1 MKKNIY
7 GTVLLIASLITSIN
21 TFSAHHLEGENSYKE
36 GQQAVLDAF
45 GWDLKKAEITI
56 ERINENNHVL
66 FGLGGN
72 ILVNSGKDGVLI
84 VDDQFPQ
91 LKNKIMSAIRK
102 IGGRKI
108 DYIVNSHWHF
118 DHAEGNIAFGKTG
131 SRIIAHENSRFMMIN
146 PQPINLVSVVYPQ
159 QPYPSHALPQITYQ
173 DTMTVSLNGEEI
185 GLYNFGSAHTTGDT
199 AVYLKQSNILPMGD
213 VFNMSGFPFIDADN
227 GGNIDGI
234 IYFCQSILSVINDE
248 TVVVPGHGPI
258 STTQDIQNYIDM
270 LVVVRDRIKNLIDKE
285 KTLDEILDD
294 HPAQEWEAR
303 FGDATMLVDRAYTG
317 LIN

>member
-173 DTMTVSLNGEEI
+173 NTMTVNLNGEEI

-199 AVYLKQSNILPMGD
+199 AVYLKQSNILHMGD

-258 STTQDIQNYIDM
+258 STTQDMQNYIDM

-285 KTLDEILDD
+285 KTLEEVLEA
-294 HPAQEWEAR
+294 HPAQEWEAG
-303 FGDATMLVDRAYTG
+303 FGDATLLVDRAYTG

>member
-21 TFSAHHLEGENSYKE
+21 TFGAHHLEGENFYKE

-199 AVYLKQSNILPMGD
+199 AVYLKQSNILHMGD

-258 STTQDIQNYIDM
+258 STTQDMQNYIDM
-270 LVVVRDRIKNLIDKE
+270 FVVVRDRIKNLIDKE
-285 KTLDEILDD
+285 KTLEEILDA
-294 HPAQEWEAR
+294 HPAKEWEAG

>member
-159 QPYPSHALPQITYQ
+159 QPYPVHALPQITYQ
-173 DTMTVSLNGEEI
+173 DTMTVNINGEEI

-199 AVYLKQSNILPMGD
+199 AVYLKQSNILHMGD
-213 VFNMSGFPFIDADN
+213 VFNTSGFPFIDAGN

-234 IYFCQSILSVINDE
+234 INFCRSVLSVVNDE
-248 TVVVPGHGPI
+248 TIVVPGHGPI
-258 STTQDIQNYIDM
+258 STTQDMQNYIDM
-270 LVVVRDRIKNLIDKE
+270 LIVVRDRIKNLIDKE
-285 KTLDEILDD
+285 KTLDEILDA

>member
-1 MKKNIY
+1 
-7 GTVLLIASLITSIN
+7 
-21 TFSAHHLEGENSYKE
+21 
-36 GQQAVLDAF
+36 
-45 GWDLKKAEITI
+45 
-56 ERINENNHVL
+56 
-66 FGLGGN
+66 
-72 ILVNSGKDGVLI
+72 VLI

-199 AVYLKQSNILPMGD
+199 AVYLKQSNILHMGD
-213 VFNMSGFPFIDADN
+213 VFNTSGFPFIDAGN

-234 IYFCQSILSVINDE
+234 INFCRSVLSVVNDE
-248 TVVVPGHGPI
+248 TIVVPGHGPI
-258 STTQDIQNYIDM
+258 STTQDMQNYIDM

-285 KTLDEILDD
+285 KTLDEILDA

>member
-173 DTMTVSLNGEEI
+173 NTMTVNLNGEEI

-199 AVYLKQSNILPMGD
+199 AVYLKQSNILHMGD

-258 STTQDIQNYIDM
+258 STTQDMQNYIDM

-285 KTLDEILDD
+285 KTLEQVLEA
-294 HPAQEWEAR
+294 HPAQEWEAG
-303 FGDATMLVDRAYTG
+303 FGDATLLVDRAYTG
-317 LIN
+317 LLN

>member
-159 QPYPSHALPQITYQ
+159 QPYPVHALPQITYQ
-173 DTMTVSLNGEEI
+173 DTMTVNLNGEEI
-185 GLYNFGSAHTTGDT
+185 GLFHFGSAHTTGDT
-199 AVYLKQSNILPMGD
+199 AVYLKKANILHMGD

-258 STTQDIQNYIDM
+258 STTQDMKNYIDM
-270 LVVVRDRIKNLIDKE
+270 LVVVRDRIKTLINEE
-285 KTLDEILDD
+285 KTLEEVLDA
-294 HPAQEWEAR
+294 HPAQEWEAG

>member
-199 AVYLKQSNILPMGD
+199 AVYLKQSNILHMGD

-258 STTQDIQNYIDM
+258 STTQDMQNYIDM

-285 KTLDEILDD
+285 KTLEEVLEA
-294 HPAQEWEAR
+294 HPAQEWEAG

>member
-173 DTMTVSLNGEEI
+173 DTMTVNINGEEL

-199 AVYLKQSNILPMGD
+199 AVYLKQSNILHMGD
-213 VFNMSGFPFIDADN
+213 VFNTSGFPFIDAGN

-234 IYFCQSILSVINDE
+234 INFCRSVLSVVNDE
-248 TVVVPGHGPI
+248 TIVVPGHGPI
-258 STTQDIQNYIDM
+258 STTQDMQNYIDM

-285 KTLDEILDD
+285 KTLDEILDA

>member
-91 LKNKIMSAIRK
+91 LKNKIMNAIRK

-173 DTMTVSLNGEEI
+173 NTMTVNLNGEEI

-199 AVYLKQSNILPMGD
+199 AVYLKQSNILHMGD

-258 STTQDIQNYIDM
+258 STTQDMQNYIDM

-285 KTLDEILDD
+285 KTLEEVLEA
-294 HPAQEWEAR
+294 HPAQEWEAG
-303 FGDATMLVDRAYTG
+303 FGDATLLVDRAYTG
-317 LIN
+317 LLN

>member
-199 AVYLKQSNILPMGD
+199 AVYLKQSNILHMGD

-258 STTQDIQNYIDM
+258 STTQDMKNYIDM
-270 LVVVRDRIKNLIDKE
+270 LVVVRDRIKNLIDEE
-285 KTLDEILDD
+285 KTLEEVLEA
-294 HPAQEWEAR
+294 HPAQEWEAG

>member
-199 AVYLKQSNILPMGD
+199 AVYLKQSNILHMGD

-258 STTQDIQNYIDM
+258 STTQDMKNYIDM

-285 KTLDEILDD
+285 KTLEEVLEA
-294 HPAQEWEAR
+294 HPAQEWEAG

>member
-199 AVYLKQSNILPMGD
+199 AVYLKQSNILHMGD
-213 VFNMSGFPFIDADN
+213 VFNTSGFPFIDAGN

-234 IYFCQSILSVINDE
+234 INFCRSVLSVVNDE
-248 TVVVPGHGPI
+248 TIVVPGHGPI
-258 STTQDIQNYIDM
+258 STTQDMQNYIDM

-285 KTLDEILDD
+285 KTLDEILDA

>member
-173 DTMTVSLNGEEI
+173 DTMTVNINGEEI

-199 AVYLKQSNILPMGD
+199 AVYLKQSNILHMGD

-258 STTQDIQNYIDM
+258 STTQDMQNYIDM

-285 KTLDEILDD
+285 KTLEEVLEA
-294 HPAQEWEAR
+294 HPAQEWEAG
-303 FGDATMLVDRAYTG
+303 FGDATLLVDRAYTG
-317 LIN
+317 LLN

>member
-1 MKKNIY
+1 
-7 GTVLLIASLITSIN
+7 
-21 TFSAHHLEGENSYKE
+21 
-36 GQQAVLDAF
+36 
-45 GWDLKKAEITI
+45 
-56 ERINENNHVL
+56 VL

-91 LKNKIMSAIRK
+91 LKNKIMNAIRK

-173 DTMTVSLNGEEI
+173 NTMTVNLNGEEI

-199 AVYLKQSNILPMGD
+199 AVYLKQSNILHMGD

-285 KTLDEILDD
+285 KTLEEVLEA
-294 HPAQEWEAR
+294 HPAQEWEAG
-303 FGDATMLVDRAYTG
+303 FGDATLLVDRAYTG
-317 LIN
+317 LLN

>member
-173 DTMTVSLNGEEI
+173 DTMTVNLNGEEI

-199 AVYLKQSNILPMGD
+199 AVYLKQSNILHMGD

-258 STTQDIQNYIDM
+258 STTQDMQNYIDM

-285 KTLDEILDD
+285 KTLEEVLEA
-294 HPAQEWEAR
+294 HPAQEWEAG
-303 FGDATMLVDRAYTG
+303 FGDATLLVDRAYTG
-317 LIN
+317 LLN

>member
-1 MKKNIY
+1 
-7 GTVLLIASLITSIN
+7 
-21 TFSAHHLEGENSYKE
+21 
-36 GQQAVLDAF
+36 
-45 GWDLKKAEITI
+45 
-56 ERINENNHVL
+56 
-66 FGLGGN
+66 
-72 ILVNSGKDGVLI
+72 
-84 VDDQFPQ
+84 
-91 LKNKIMSAIRK
+91 
-102 IGGRKI
+102 
-108 DYIVNSHWHF
+108 
-118 DHAEGNIAFGKTG
+118 
-131 SRIIAHENSRFMMIN
+131 MMIN

-199 AVYLKQSNILPMGD
+199 AVYLKQSNILHMGD

-258 STTQDIQNYIDM
+258 STTQDMKNYIDM
-270 LVVVRDRIKNLIDKE
+270 LVVVRDRIKNLINEE
-285 KTLDEILDD
+285 KTLEEVLDA
-294 HPAQEWEAR
+294 HPAQEWEAG

>member
-21 TFSAHHLEGENSYKE
+21 TFSAHHLEGENYYKE

-199 AVYLKQSNILPMGD
+199 AVYLKQSNILHMGD

-258 STTQDIQNYIDM
+258 STTQDMKNYIDM
-270 LVVVRDRIKNLIDKE
+270 LVVVRDRIKNLIDEE
-285 KTLDEILDD
+285 KTLEEVLEA
-294 HPAQEWEAR
+294 HPAQEWEAG

>member
-21 TFSAHHLEGENSYKE
+21 TFGAHHLEGENSYKE

-173 DTMTVSLNGEEI
+173 DTMTVNINGEEI

-199 AVYLKQSNILPMGD
+199 AVYLKQSNILHMGD
-213 VFNMSGFPFIDADN
+213 VFNTSGFPFIDAGN

-234 IYFCQSILSVINDE
+234 INFCRSVLSVVNDE
-248 TVVVPGHGPI
+248 TIVVPGHGPI
-258 STTQDIQNYIDM
+258 STTQDMQNYIDM
-270 LVVVRDRIKNLIDKE
+270 LIVVRDRIKNLIDKE
-285 KTLDEILDD
+285 KTLDEILDA

>member
-199 AVYLKQSNILPMGD
+199 AVYLKQSNILHMGD

-258 STTQDIQNYIDM
+258 STTQDMQNYIDM

-285 KTLDEILDD
+285 KTLEEVLEA
-294 HPAQEWEAR
+294 HPAQEWEAG
-303 FGDATMLVDRAYTG
+303 FGDATLLVDRAYTG
-317 LIN
+317 LLN

>member
-118 DHAEGNIAFGKTG
+118 EHAEGNIAFGKTG

-199 AVYLKQSNILPMGD
+199 AVYLKQSNILHMGD

-258 STTQDIQNYIDM
+258 STTQDMKNYIDM
-270 LVVVRDRIKNLIDKE
+270 LVVVRDRIKTLINEE
-285 KTLDEILDD
+285 KTLEEVLDA
-294 HPAQEWEAR
+294 HPAQEWEAG

>member
-91 LKNKIMSAIRK
+91 LKNKIMNAIRK

-173 DTMTVSLNGEEI
+173 DTMTVNLNGEEI

-199 AVYLKQSNILPMGD
+199 AVYLKQSNILHMGD

-258 STTQDIQNYIDM
+258 STTQDMQNYIDM

-285 KTLDEILDD
+285 KTLEEVLEA
-294 HPAQEWEAR
+294 HPAQEWEAG
-303 FGDATMLVDRAYTG
+303 FGDATLLVDRAYTG
-317 LIN
+317 LLN